1 MPPKTLIE
9 DLAIRYGFQVLGA
22 LVIMVVGFLVARW
35 VGSATDVRLRRGA
48 MEPPM
53 RILLVG
59 VVRVVVLLM
68 AALVAL
74 DRLGFQIAP
83 FVAGIG
89 VAGIGIGFALQ
100 GVLSNIVAGLT
111 IIFTKP
117 FRVGEYIEVAGVQ
130 GEVIHVDLPS
140 TILMHADRSR
150 VIVPNRKIVG
160 EILHNYGML
169 RQLKLSVNVVDTA
182 DLSAA
187 LAAVQDVLNRN
198 PGVLRDPAPVVAV
211 NSIGDAGIRI
221 SVLPWVA
228 PPDAG
233 SIEGQLYRTLI
244 EEFRSRNISMGVPR
258 REIRVL
264 NGTGVATAARA
275 AVR

>member
-22 LVIMVVGFLVARW
+22 LVVMVVGFLVARW
-35 VGSATDVRLRRGA
+35 VGAATDRRLRKGA

-53 RILLVG
+53 RLLL
-59 VVRVVVLLM
+59 VRVVRILVLIM
-68 AALVAL
+68 AMLVAL

-83 FVAGIG
+83 FVAGLG
-89 VAGIGIGFALQ
+89 VAGLGIGLAFQ

-117 FRVGEYIEVAGVQ
+117 FRVGEYIEVVGVQ
-130 GEVIHVDLPS
+130 GEVIHIDLPS
-140 TILMHADRSR
+140 TILMHADHSR

-198 PGVLRDPAPVVAV
+198 PGVLREPAPVVAV
-211 NSIGDAGIRI
+211 NSVGDAGIRI
-221 SVLPWVA
+221 SVLPWVT

-233 SIEGQLYRTLI
+233 GIEGQLYQTLI

-264 NGTGVATAARA
+264 NGGAGTSAGR
-275 AVR
+275 